1 MTMEWDVDTDKPNVT
16 IDWLTEPTRGR
27 HAATKQYVDEKVAEA
42 GGGSF
47 AQTGATTPELQAGQ
61 LFYNTTDKVL
71 YIGE

>member
-1 MTMEWDVDTDKPNVT
+1 MEWDADANKPIVKLDYLQT
-16 IDWLTEPTRGR
+16 PTAGR
-27 HAATKQYVDEKVAEA
+27 HPATKQYVDDKVAEA

-47 AQTGATTPELQAGQ
+47 AQTGPTTPELQAGQ